1 MLSNILT
8 KITIAAAPENPL
20 NGVTPSIDVFGVQ
33 FKGAIQL
40 VMGGLWALALL
51 AVTAA
56 FIWNLAK
63 WGVARKDG
71 RVDDI
76 SDGATGAKRSGIAFG
91 CVAGASVLIGA
102 LLAVA
107 GAAGA

>member
-8 KITIAAAPENPL
+8 KITIAAAPSNPL
-20 NGVTPSIDVFGVQ
+20 DGVTPSIDVFGVQ

-51 AVTAA
+51 GVTAA

-63 WGVARKDG
+63 WGIARKDG

-102 LLAVA
+102 FLAVA